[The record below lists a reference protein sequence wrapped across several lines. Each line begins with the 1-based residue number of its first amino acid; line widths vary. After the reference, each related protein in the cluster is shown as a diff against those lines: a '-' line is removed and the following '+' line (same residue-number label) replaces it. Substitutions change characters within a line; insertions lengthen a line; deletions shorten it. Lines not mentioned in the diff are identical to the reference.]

1 MIALPILI
9 LFVLKSG
16 FFPFFCLIL
25 ALTALGL
32 LEYYRMAVPERKV
45 AGFFAA
51 VVASLVLPTLVFGC
65 LPFSLCLTVAVLFF
79 ALLSLLKIRDIK
91 RSAGET
97 GLFLLGILYLPLLM
111 SYLVLLRGMDHG
123 VQWIFILLIIVM
135 SGDTAAF
142 YVGSSIGRRKLYPIV
157 SPNKSVEGMFG
168 GLAGS
173 VVGAIISAATFFPEL
188 TFGHAVVTAV
198 LVGFLGQLGD
208 LFESL
213 LKRSFG
219 VKDSGKLFPGHG
231 GVLDRLDSVLFAAP
245 TLYFY
250 ARYLM

>member
-1 MIALPILI
+1 MPILI

-16 FFPFFCLIL
+16 FIPFFYLVL

-32 LEYYRMAVPERKV
+32 LEYYRMAVPERKA
-45 AGFFAA
+45 AGFCAA
-51 VVASLVLPTLVFGC
+51 VFASLLLPTLVFKC
-65 LPFSLCLTVAVLFF
+65 LSFSLCLTVAVLFF
-79 ALLSLLKIRDIK
+79 ALLSLFKIRDIK
-91 RSAGET
+91 QSASET

-123 VQWIFILLIIVM
+123 VQLIFLLLIIVM

-142 YVGSSIGRRKLYPIV
+142 YVGSSLGKRKLYPVV
-157 SPNKSVEGMFG
+157 SPNKSVEGMIG

-173 VVGAIISAATFFPEL
+173 VVGAIISGATFFPEL
-188 TFGHAVVTAV
+188 TLGHAVATAV
-198 LVGFLGQLGD
+198 LVGLLGQLGD

-219 VKDSGKLFPGHG
+219 VKDSGTFFPGHG
-231 GVLDRLDSVLFAAP
+231 GMLDRLDSVLFAAP

-250 ARYLM
+250 VRYLM